1 MARAVSP
8 WVPNQH
14 GAWAMLLLPIIMGM
28 GLGICTLVN
37 DSSSAGAVIMGV
49 TRSVVLLIAWV
60 VGYFAFFAWGLWVK
74 IPPPRNGRS
83 SERKQKAFVA
93 TATYCA
99 ITLLAAL
106 ITVALRP
113 SLLVWAPVFA
123 IVMGVALWEVVR
135 KRPRSLL
142 SGIATVVA
150 SVLMVPVADHTIRGS
165 INGIA
170 WWWALM
176 LGIYFTGTII
186 YVKTMIRERNN
197 SRYLTFSIGYHAAFV
212 LISLVFAVLASCG
225 VVTGFSPYTRLWWTV
240 GTWLLVIA
248 AAISL
253 FRSWAVPRSAHNGG
267 KWTPK
272 RVGKTEQLVTLGVDI
287 ALAL

>member
-49 TRSVVLLIAWV
+49 ARSVVLLIAWV

-99 ITLLAAL
+99 ITLAASL

-123 IVMGVALWEVVR
+123 IVMGVALWELVR

-150 SVLMVPVADHTIRGS
+150 SVLMVPVADPHDPGQHQRRRVVVGPHV
-165 INGIA
+165 GH
-170 WWWALM
+170 L
-176 LGIYFTGTII
+176 LHGHD
-186 YVKTMIRERNN
+186 
-197 SRYLTFSIGYHAAFV
+197 YLRQDNDS
-212 LISLVFAVLASCG
+212 
-225 VVTGFSPYTRLWWTV
+225 
-240 GTWLLVIA
+240 
-248 AAISL
+248 
-253 FRSWAVPRSAHNGG
+253 
-267 KWTPK
+267 
-272 RVGKTEQLVTLGVDI
+272 
-287 ALAL
+287 

>member
-28 GLGICTLVN
+28 GLGISFLVN

-49 TRSVVLLIAWV
+49 ARSVVLLIAWV
-60 VGYFAFFAWGLWVK
+60 AGYFAFFAWGLWAK

-99 ITLLAAL
+99 ITLVAAL
-106 ITVALRP
+106 ITMALRP
-113 SLLVWAPVFA
+113 SLLLWAPVFA
-123 IVMGVALWEVVR
+123 IVMGVTLWEVVK

-142 SGIATVVA
+142 SGISTVVA
-150 SVLMVPVADHTIRGS
+150 SVFMGPVADYTIRGR
-165 INGIA
+165 INGVA
-170 WWWALM
+170 WWWALI

-197 SRYLTFSIGYHAAFV
+197 PRYLTFSIGYHAAFV
-212 LISLVFAVLASCG
+212 LISLVFAVLALCG
-225 VVTGFSPYTRLWWTV
+225 TVTGFSPYTGLWWTV

-253 FRSWAVPRSAHNGG
+253 FRSWAVPRLAHNGG
-267 KWTPK
+267 KWSPK
-272 RVGKTEQLVTLGVDI
+272 RVGKTEQLVTLGVVI
-287 ALAL
+287 ALVL

>member
-1 MARAVSP
+1 MARAISP

-14 GAWAMLLLPIIMGM
+14 GAWAMLLLPIIMGIC
-28 GLGICTLVN
+28 LGICTLVN
-37 DSSSAGAVIMGV
+37 GSPSAGVVIMGV
-49 TRSVVLLIAWV
+49 SRSVVLLIAWV
-60 VGYFAFFAWGLWVK
+60 VGYFAFFAWGLWAK

-83 SERKQKAFVA
+83 SERKHQAFVA

-99 ITLLAAL
+99 ITLVAAL

-113 SLLVWAPVFA
+113 SLLLWAPAFA
-123 IVMGVALWEVVR
+123 IVMGAALWEVVR

-170 WWWALM
+170 WWWALI

-197 SRYLTFSIGYHAAFV
+197 PRYLTFSIGYHAVFV
-212 LISLVFAVLASCG
+212 LVSLVFAVLASCG
-225 VVTGFSPYTRLWWTV
+225 IVTELSPYTGRWLIV
-240 GTWLLVIA
+240 GAWLLVVA
-248 AAISL
+248 ASISL

-267 KWTPK
+267 KWSPK
-272 RVGKTEQLVTLGVDI
+272 RVGKTEQLVTLGVVI
-287 ALAL
+287 ALVL